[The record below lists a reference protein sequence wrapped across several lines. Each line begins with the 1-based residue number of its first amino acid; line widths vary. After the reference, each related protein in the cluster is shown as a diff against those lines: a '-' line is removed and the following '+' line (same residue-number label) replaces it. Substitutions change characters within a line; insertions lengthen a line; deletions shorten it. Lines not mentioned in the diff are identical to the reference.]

1 MIERYRVM
9 PMATVPM
16 EWESRL
22 GRRLRVRD
30 LYILATV
37 VRARSMARAA
47 RELSMTQP
55 TVSEAI
61 ANLEHVLRVRLLDRS
76 PRGVEPTIYANAL
89 LRRSTAV
96 FDELKQSVRDIEFLT
111 DPTTGQLNIG
121 CPESI
126 AATLLPHFIE
136 SYVRKYPGVSLQVE
150 DVPSPAIRS
159 PALRERKFDL
169 VLARWPLPLTI
180 DADVDD
186 VSVDSVLNDP
196 LVIVAGKDSRWAQGR
211 RKIDIAELAN
221 EPWIL
226 SPPGT
231 WNYEWIAREFKSRGL
246 GLPKVAIS
254 TFNVH
259 LNAHFLKSGR
269 LLTTYPRSW
278 ALLNGFKVLPV
289 NVPIQEWPLSVVTLK
304 NRTLSAT
311 VEGFVECARDVAKA
325 MAAKLTRTA

>member
-1 MIERYRVM
+1 
-9 PMATVPM
+9 MATVTM

-37 VRARSMARAA
+37 VKARSMAKAA
-47 RELSMTQP
+47 RELGMTQP
-55 TVSEAI
+55 AVSEAI

-76 PRGVEPTIYANAL
+76 PRGVEPTIYANAML
-89 LRRSTAV
+89 TRSAAV
-96 FDELKQSVRDIEFLT
+96 FDELKQSVRDIEFLA

-169 VLARWPLPLTI
+169 ILARWPLPLAI
-180 DADVDD
+180 DAQVDD
-186 VSVDSVLNDP
+186 VSVDPILNDP
-196 LVIVAGKDSRWAQGR
+196 LVVVAGMDSRWTQRR

-231 WNYEWIAREFKSRGL
+231 WNYEWIARAFKAKGL
-246 GLPKVAIS
+246 GPPKVAIS

-259 LNAHFLKSGR
+259 LNAHFLKGGR
-269 LLTTYPRSW
+269 LLTAYPRSW
-278 ALLNGFKVLPV
+278 ALFNGFKVLPV
-289 NVPIQEWPLSVVTLK
+289 NVPVQAWPLSIVTLK

-311 VEGFVECARDVAKA
+311 VDGFIKCARGVAKA
-325 MAAKLTRTA
+325 MDLKLARSA

>member
-1 MIERYRVM
+1 MTAV
-9 PMATVPM
+9 TM

-37 VRARSMARAA
+37 VRVRSMAKAA
-47 RELSMTQP
+47 RELSMAQP
-55 TVSEAI
+55 SVSEAI

-76 PRGVEPTIYANAL
+76 PRGVEPTIYADAIL
-89 LRRSTAV
+89 KRSTAV
-96 FDELKQSVRDIEFLT
+96 FDELKQSVRDIEFLA

-136 SYVRKYPGVSLQVE
+136 GYMRKYPGVSLQVE

-169 VLARWPLPLTI
+169 VLARWPLPLAI
-180 DADVDD
+180 DARVDD
-186 VSVDSVLNDP
+186 VDVDAIVNDP
-196 LVIVAGKDSRWAQGR
+196 LVVVAGMNSPWTRRR

-231 WNYEWIAREFKSRGL
+231 WNYEWIAREFETRGL

-254 TFNVH
+254 SFNVH

-269 LLTTYPRSW
+269 FLTTYPRSW
-278 ALLNGFKVLPV
+278 ALLNGFKILPV
-289 NVPIQEWPLSVVTLK
+289 DVPIQAWPLSVVTLK

-311 VEGFVECARDVAKA
+311 VEGFIECARHVAEG
-325 MAAKLTRTA
+325 MAGRLATSA

>member
-1 MIERYRVM
+1 MT
-9 PMATVPM
+9 TVVM

-37 VRARSMARAA
+37 ARVRSMAKAA
-47 RELSMTQP
+47 RELRMSQP
-55 TVSEAI
+55 SVSEAI

-76 PRGVEPTIYANAL
+76 PRGVEPTNYANVIL
-89 LRRSTAV
+89 KRSTAV
-96 FDELKQSVRDIEFLT
+96 FDELKQGVRDIEFLA
-111 DPTTGQLNIG
+111 DPTTGTLNIG

-126 AATLLPHFIE
+126 AATVLPYFAEH
-136 SYVRKYPGVSLQVE
+136 YVKKYPGVSLQIE

-169 VLARWPLPLTI
+169 ILARWPLPLAI
-180 DADVDD
+180 DEQVDD
-186 VSVDSVLNDP
+186 VNIDPILDDP
-196 LVIVAGKDSRWAQGR
+196 LVVVAGMKSRWAQRR
-211 RKIDIAELAN
+211 RKIEIAELAD

-231 WNYEWIAREFKSRGL
+231 WNYEWLAREFKARGL

-259 LNAHFLKSGR
+259 LNAHFLRHGNF
-269 LLTTYPRSW
+269 LTTYPRSW
-278 ALLNGFKVLPV
+278 ALLNEFKVLPV
-289 NVPIQEWPLSVVTLK
+289 KLPIQTWPLSVITLK
-304 NRTLSAT
+304 NRTPSAT
-311 VEGFVECARDVAKA
+311 VEGFTESAREVAKA
-325 MAAKLTRTA
+325 MAARLTK